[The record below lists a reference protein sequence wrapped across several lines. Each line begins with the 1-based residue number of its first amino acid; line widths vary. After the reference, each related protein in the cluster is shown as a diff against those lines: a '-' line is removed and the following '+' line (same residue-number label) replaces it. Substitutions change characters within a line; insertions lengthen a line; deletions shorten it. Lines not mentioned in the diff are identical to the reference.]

1 MIKNIIVLSLAFC
14 CFQLTAHNTQNA
26 LNTNYMHNENL
37 ANNGIETITLGGGCF
52 WCLDAL
58 FKDLKGVTKVESG
71 YAGGNV
77 KNPSYKD
84 VCSGTTGH
92 VEVVQIS
99 FDPSIISLEDL
110 LEVFWTIHD
119 PTTLN
124 RQGADI
130 GTQYRSA
137 IFYNNNNQKRIV
149 ENSRNNVASK
159 LWDDPIVTQILPLSA
174 FYKAEDYHQDYYQQN
189 KTQAYCQIVINP
201 KLKKL
206 KEKFGNML
214 K

>member
-1 MIKNIIVLSLAFC
+1 MSNDHSD
-14 CFQLTAHNTQNA
+14 
-26 LNTNYMHNENL
+26 
-37 ANNGIETITLGGGCF
+37 NNGIETITLGGGCF

-58 FKDLKGVTKVESG
+58 FKDFNGVIKVEAG
-71 YAGGNV
+71 YTGGTV
-77 KNPSYKD
+77 KNPSYKE
-84 VCSGTTGH
+84 VCNGTTGQA
-92 VEVVQIS
+92 EVVQIS

-137 IFYNNNNQKRIV
+137 IFFSNDKQKHVV
-149 ENSRNNVASK
+149 EDSRNNVASK
-159 LWDDPIVTQILPLSA
+159 LWDDPIVTQILPLGA
-174 FYKAEDYHQDYYQQN
+174 FYKAEEYHQDYYQQN

-206 KEKFGNML
+206 KEKFRSKL

>member
-1 MIKNIIVLSLAFC
+1 MSNDHSD
-14 CFQLTAHNTQNA
+14 
-26 LNTNYMHNENL
+26 
-37 ANNGIETITLGGGCF
+37 NNGIETITLGGGCF

-58 FKDLKGVTKVESG
+58 FKDFKGVIKVEAG
-71 YAGGNV
+71 YTGGTV
-77 KNPSYKD
+77 KNPSYKE
-84 VCSGTTGH
+84 VCNGTTGQA
-92 VEVVQIS
+92 EVVQIS

-137 IFYNNNNQKRIV
+137 IFFSNDKQKHVV
-149 ENSRNNVASK
+149 EDSRNNVASK
-159 LWDDPIVTQILPLSA
+159 LWDDPIVTQILPLGA
-174 FYKAEDYHQDYYQQN
+174 FYKAEEYHQDYYQQN

-206 KEKFGNML
+206 KEKFRSKL